1 MNDIIFLWAHP
12 RSVSSAMERVML
24 ERGDMTTFHEPFIYV
39 YYVHDAKKE
48 LPYFD
53 VDPDHP
59 TSYEDIKHMLLAA
72 AERRTIFVK
81 DMCYYLTEHIMDDVE
96 FIQRIRNTFL
106 IRTPEKSIP
115 SYYKLDEHL
124 SSEEVGLEAEYRY
137 FERVVELTGETPI
150 VVDAEDVQAD
160 TEGTMRAYCRALG
173 IEFIPASLHWD
184 TALPESW
191 QHVAGWHGDLSK
203 TKGIGKR
210 AGSPV
215 GVDDDPRLR
224 QYCEHH
230 LPFYLALRKNR
241 LTPEPA

>member
-12 RSVSSAMERVML
+12 RSVSSAMERIML

-39 YYVHDAKKE
+39 YYVHEAKKA
-48 LPYFD
+48 LPCFD

-59 TSYEDIKHMLLAA
+59 TSYLDIKRMLFAA

-81 DMCYYLTEHIMDDVE
+81 DMCYYLTEHIMDDPE

-115 SYYKLDEHL
+115 SYFKIDKQL

-137 FERVVELTGETPI
+137 FERVVELTGQTPI
-150 VVDAEDVQAD
+150 VIDAEDVQAD

-173 IEFIPASLHWD
+173 IEFIPESLNWH
-184 TALPESW
+184 TAVPEAW
-191 QHVAGWHGDLSK
+191 QFVAGWHGDLSK
-203 TKGIGKR
+203 SKGIAKSVASSTR
-210 AGSPV
+210 T
-215 GVDDDPRLR
+215 DDDPRLR

-230 LPFYLALRKNR
+230 LPFYLELRKHR
-241 LTPEPA
+241 LAPG